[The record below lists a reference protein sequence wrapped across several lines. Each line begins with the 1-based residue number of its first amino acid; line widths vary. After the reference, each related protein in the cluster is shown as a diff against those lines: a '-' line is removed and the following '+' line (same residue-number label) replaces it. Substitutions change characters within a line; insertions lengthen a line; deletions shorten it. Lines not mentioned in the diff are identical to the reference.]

1 MLQQALRY
9 LYSPPEEEPEEEKE
23 FDEPMQEISTLPVK
37 KQKPKGEKEII
48 LTEEEK
54 EFDEPGKETYAT
66 PADITPMGGEEREQ
80 PTVLQSEELLA
91 GEKQG
96 SETEQLDTLPDLE
109 KGLIEK
115 ERQEKEKRGQRSYP
129 IAGGVVHE
137 TIEKRA
143 IDKSRQEDIKTLFK
157 TMLDNL
163 LQRLAKGKQDL
174 VKIKASLT
182 EDIQKEQKNIKELE
196 KQKRQ
201 LGPEPSPELKKII
214 DLFNARERDEKR
226 IEQNIQKARQVI
238 ADKTAEASKRQNQAA
253 VSVILGNKFIA
264 TLSLPVFTQDDK
276 KELLKKFLE
285 IHAPTYQEKS
295 DFITEELIK
304 KLFGEDANVQI
315 IKQDL
320 MGTIRE

>member
-1 MLQQALRY
+1 MRWCKL
-9 LYSPPEEEPEEEKE
+9 
-23 FDEPMQEISTLPVK
+23 
-37 KQKPKGEKEII
+37 
-48 LTEEEK
+48 
-54 EFDEPGKETYAT
+54 
-66 PADITPMGGEEREQ
+66 
-80 PTVLQSEELLA
+80 
-91 GEKQG
+91 
-96 SETEQLDTLPDLE
+96 
-109 KGLIEK
+109 
-115 ERQEKEKRGQRSYP
+115 
-129 IAGGVVHE
+129 
-137 TIEKRA
+137 
-143 IDKSRQEDIKTLFK
+143 
-157 TMLDNL
+157 
-163 LQRLAKGKQDL
+163 
-174 VKIKASLT
+174 
-182 EDIQKEQKNIKELE
+182 QKEQKNIKELE